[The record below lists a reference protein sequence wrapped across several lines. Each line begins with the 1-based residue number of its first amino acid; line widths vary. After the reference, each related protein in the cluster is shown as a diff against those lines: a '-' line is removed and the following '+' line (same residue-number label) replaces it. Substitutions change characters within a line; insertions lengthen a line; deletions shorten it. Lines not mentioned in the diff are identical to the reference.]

1 MGYTPLG
8 VPISTHNAHIGRCTI
23 FSPDLVLRTW
33 IPGEKII
40 IGKYCSIADR
50 VTICTGGMHRT
61 ELAALFAFDFARAY
75 RGTKNT
81 TIGNDVWIG
90 SGALIMGGASV
101 GDGAVVAS
109 GSVVFSDVPP
119 FAIVAGNPA
128 AVVRYRFSQPIVQRL
143 LRIAWWHWPNVKLF
157 ANVEWFFQPITEFVE
172 HFDPHGGDTGDA

>member
-1 MGYTPLG
+1 MAYLPLG
-8 VPISTHNAHIGRCTI
+8 LPISTYNAQIGRFTY

-33 IPGEKII
+33 VAGEKII
-40 IGKYCSIADR
+40 IGNYCSIADR

-61 ELAALFAFDFARAY
+61 DLAALFAFVAGRTY

-109 GSVVFSDVPP
+109 GSAVFSDVPP

-128 AVVRYRFSQPIVQRL
+128 AIVRYRFSPPTVERL
-143 LRIAWWHWPNVKLF
+143 LRIAWWYWPNVKLF
-157 ANVEWFFQPITEFVE
+157 SNIEWFYRPITEFVE
-172 HFDPHGGDTGDA
+172 HFDPDGGNTVDA